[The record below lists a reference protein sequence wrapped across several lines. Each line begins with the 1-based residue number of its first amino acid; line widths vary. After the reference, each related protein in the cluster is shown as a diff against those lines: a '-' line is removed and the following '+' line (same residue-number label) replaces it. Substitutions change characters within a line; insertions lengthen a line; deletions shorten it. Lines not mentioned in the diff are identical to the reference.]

1 MIKTAQNTTWSK
13 AGGRGGGMSWEVA
26 LKHFLAL
33 SEAGPDSDDGAGACQ
48 RCWMLD
54 RTIFS
59 PKFLNSVPYP
69 SPAVQFRCL
78 LTFGESVASRIHRA
92 EQQPALFL
100 KFFFFL
106 HSVIQRVL
114 FFFSCINLYT
124 EQLFYWTQYIWFW
137 IQTFAVDVSVC
148 GGVVQ
153 PEMLKEE
160 SSWCQWKFG
169 EWLIH
174 GIEFNRI
181 NPRESRNQKIL
192 LIL

>member
-1 MIKTAQNTTWSK
+1 MIKTAQNTTWPK

-33 SEAGPDSDDGAGACQ
+33 SEAGPDTDDGAGACQ

-92 EQQPALFL
+92 EQQPALFF
-100 KFFFFL
+100 KFFFFFTQCYSKSFIFFL
-106 HSVIQRVL
+106 MYKFVHRTIVL
-114 FFFSCINLYT
+114 LDTIYLILNTNLCSGCVSLWWGCSAWDA
-124 EQLFYWTQYIWFW
+124 EGGKFVVSMEIWGMVDSWHW
-137 IQTFAVDVSVC
+137 IQ
-148 GGVVQ
+148 Q
-153 PEMLKEE
+153 NKP
-160 SSWCQWKFG
+160 
-169 EWLIH
+169 
-174 GIEFNRI
+174 
-181 NPRESRNQKIL
+181 
-192 LIL
+192 